1 MTLALKPPKNSL
13 LSQRNLEN
21 TITIIRKI
29 VICTVVVLLT
39 VLIFGSSFTQSEAL
53 VEKRTD
59 TNGDV
64 YYVATGYEPMYVKN
78 LHSKTFGGVVLD
90 LACSVYGGGFGFLAK
105 GALKINIDAPFF
117 VTAIG
122 VYDSIAAIG
131 AGLALFWCILAL
143 IDKASTGHVTGEF
156 LLELGI
162 KFTIAALI
170 ISEGKEIAKGLIGFA
185 NGLATTIYGN
195 PEASEAGTASSTDA
209 LFYGVY
215 TQIEKAGI
223 FDCIGTIIPL
233 LLSSLMMKLCTI
245 IMCALLVGRLIDV
258 SIRFMFF
265 PIGASDVFSQGLSS
279 PGFRYMRRL
288 LASALQGVV
297 MYSAV
302 IIGAS
307 LMSQNVSE
315 LFGSAGTHTVGGVLL
330 SGIWPLITGISTVGA
345 MLKVSSI
352 ANDIVG

>member
-39 VLIFGSSFTQSEAL
+39 VLMFGSSFTQSEAL

-105 GALKINIDAPFF
+105 GALEINIDAPFF

-185 NGLATTIYGN
+185 NGIAGTISGKLVSR
-195 PEASEAGTASSTDA
+195 EASGTDA
-209 LFYGVY
+209 LFNGVY
-215 TQIEKAGI
+215 KQIEKAGI

-307 LMSQNVSE
+307 LMSQNVFE

-352 ANDIVG
+352 TNDIVG

>member
-13 LSQRNLEN
+13 LSQKNFEN
-21 TITIIRKI
+21 TIIIIRKI
-29 VICTVVVLLT
+29 VICVVVVLLT
-39 VLIFGSSFTQSEAL
+39 VLMFGSGFTRSEAL
-53 VEKRTD
+53 VEKKTD
-59 TNGDV
+59 ADGNV
-64 YYVATGYEPMYVKN
+64 YYEATGFEPMYVKD
-78 LHSKTFGGVVLD
+78 LHNKTFGGAVLD
-90 LACSVYGGGFGFLAK
+90 LACSVYGGGFSFLAR
-105 GALKINIDAPFF
+105 GALEVNINAPFF
-117 VTAIG
+117 VTAKGI
-122 VYDSIAAIG
+122 YDSLKPIG

-143 IDKASTGHVTGEF
+143 VDKASTGHITGEF

-170 ISEGKEIAKGLIGFA
+170 ISEGREIAEGLIGFA
-185 NGLATTIYGN
+185 NGIAGTISGKLVSG
-195 PEASEAGTASSTDA
+195 EASGTDA
-209 LFYGVY
+209 LFHGVY
-215 TQIEKAGI
+215 AQIEKAGI
-223 FDCIGTIIPL
+223 FDCLGAILPL

-288 LASALQGVV
+288 VASALQGVV

-307 LMSQNVSE
+307 LMTQDVSE